1 MPDAFV
7 HFVSSRL
14 EFKPV
19 VGWLFEEMLG
29 ELQQLRQFN
38 HGIPLTVISIF
49 GLPAPAVLD

>member
-38 HGIPLTVISIF
+38 HGIPLTLISIF